1 MLKTHLRGVKF
12 SSLSIRTPHKL
23 PTPKN
28 SCIIPCVVV
37 ICTGAVSAGVV
48 VFCAIVVVA
57 STAIVVV
64 SAGIAVGSSAI
75 TVVDEPSVT
84 VC

>member
-1 MLKTHLRGVKF
+1 MLKTPLRGVKF
-12 SSLSIRTPHKL
+12 FSLSISTPHKL

-48 VFCAIVVVA
+48 VFCAIGVVA

-64 SAGIAVGSSAI
+64 SAAVAVGSSAI

-84 VC
+84 IC